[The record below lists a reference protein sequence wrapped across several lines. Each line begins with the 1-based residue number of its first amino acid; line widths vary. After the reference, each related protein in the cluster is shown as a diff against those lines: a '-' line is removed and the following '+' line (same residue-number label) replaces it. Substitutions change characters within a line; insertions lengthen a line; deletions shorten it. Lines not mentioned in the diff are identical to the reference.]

1 MKKSLISL
9 LLIMT
14 AMVALQAAGQPSL
27 VYTDAH
33 AFRVINRAYK
43 DTVPLYTRVP
53 DALQHLVRKE
63 AKMNTQ
69 CACGIAVRF
78 RTNAKQIG
86 VRYNLKYDFG
96 MSWMA
101 YTGIKGTDLYV
112 LDEDLNR
119 WNYLS
124 TSRPIKD
131 SIQEKVYGVALEGKM
146 LEYMIYLPL
155 YDGINWLQ
163 IGVDSAAVIEY
174 PQVEN
179 PKRTG
184 KVVFYGTSVMQG
196 GCATRPGMTQSS
208 ILQRRLGIE
217 CVNLGISGEGK
228 LWPGN
233 AQWLAHM
240 DDNIACFVLDPLMNN
255 TKEMVD
261 TLGENFVR
269 IVREAHPNVPIIM
282 CNGQMQPQEKFD
294 THLRAYNPVRS
305 DIWKG
310 IYLKLKK
317 EGWKNLYWMEENDYN
332 GEMTDG
338 TVDGAHLSD
347 YGFVIYADLVEPYIR
362 KALHMKP
369 AKKK

>member
-1 MKKSLISL
+1 MMSGL
-9 LLIMT
+9 LL
-14 AMVALQAAGQPSL
+14 QAQGQSSL

-33 AFRVINRAYK
+33 AFRVINRGYL

-53 DALQHLVRKE
+53 DALQYLVRKE
-63 AKMNTQ
+63 AYQNTQ
-69 CACGIAVRF
+69 CACGVGIRF
-78 RTNAKQIG
+78 RTNAKKIG

-96 MSWMA
+96 LSWMA

-112 LDEDLNR
+112 LDEELGK

-131 SIQEKVYGVALEGKM
+131 SIQQKVYGVALEGKM
-146 LEYMIYLPL
+146 YEYMMYLPL
-155 YDGINWLQ
+155 YDGINWLE
-163 IGVDSAAVIEY
+163 IGVDSGAVIEY
-174 PQVEN
+174 PKVNN
-179 PKRTG
+179 PVDKR
-184 KVVFYGTSVMQG
+184 KIVFYGTSVMQG
-196 GCATRPGMTQSS
+196 GCCTRPGMTQSS

-228 LWPGN
+228 LWPNN
-233 AQWLAHM
+233 ARWLANM
-240 DDNIACFVLDPLMNN
+240 DANIGCFVLDPLMNN

-261 TLGENFVR
+261 TMGENFVR

-282 CNGQMQPQEKFD
+282 CAGQYQPQEKFD
-294 THLRAYNPVRS
+294 THLREYNPVRNE
-305 DIWKG
+305 IWHQ

-317 EGWKNLYWMEENDYN
+317 EGWKDLYWMEERDYN

-347 YGFVIYADLVEPYIR
+347 LGFVIYADLVEPYIR
-362 KALHMKP
+362 KAMKL
-369 AKKK
+369 KK